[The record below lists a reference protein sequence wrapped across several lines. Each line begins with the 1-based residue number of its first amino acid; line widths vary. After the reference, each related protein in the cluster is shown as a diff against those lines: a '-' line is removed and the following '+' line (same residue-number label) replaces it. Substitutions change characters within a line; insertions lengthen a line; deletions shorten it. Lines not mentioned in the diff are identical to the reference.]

1 MNLTAK
7 KRTEMSTKQIRRAG
21 SIPAV
26 FYSPGVEGQ
35 SIEVDGQQFEA
46 ALRAVKSGHLATTK
60 FTLDFDGKKT
70 EAIIKEIQYD
80 VTTYRVIHLD
90 FEELK
95 KDTHVNV
102 NVPIE
107 CVGAEDCAGIKL
119 GGVSRQVIRAVRVK
133 CLPQDI
139 PANFIVDI
147 RDLTIGQALR
157 LSSIKKP
164 KGVELVSTADEVVVA
179 IVKPRKG

>member
-1 MNLTAK
+1 MTP
-7 KRTEMSTKQIRRAG
+7 KQLRRAG

-26 FYSPGVEGQ
+26 FYAPGDQGQ
-35 SIEVDGQQFEA
+35 SIEVNGQQFEA
-46 ALRAVKSGHLATTK
+46 ALRGVKPGHLATTK

-70 EAIIKEIQYD
+70 QAIIKDIQYD

-107 CVGAEDCAGIKL
+107 CVGMEDCVGIKL
-119 GGVSRQVIRAVRVK
+119 GGVSRQVIRSVRVN

-139 PANFIVDI
+139 PTHFQIDI
-147 RDLTIGQALR
+147 RDLMIGQALR
-157 LSSIKKP
+157 LSSIAMP
-164 KGVELVSTADEVVVA
+164 KGVRPLATTDEV
-179 IVKPRKG
+179 IVTVKKQRAKS